1 VVIKKKY
8 YICITKLIINLK
20 TNIMKAIKKVLNVL
34 KNQINKN
41 DVVTNCGIGF
51 AILLIGIPLFSITI
65 DIINNGSKM
74 L

>member
-1 VVIKKKY
+1 
-8 YICITKLIINLK
+8 
-20 TNIMKAIKKVLNVL
+20 MKAIKKVL

-51 AILLIGIPLFSITI
+51 AILLVGIPLFSITI
-65 DIINNGSKM
+65 DIIKNGSKM